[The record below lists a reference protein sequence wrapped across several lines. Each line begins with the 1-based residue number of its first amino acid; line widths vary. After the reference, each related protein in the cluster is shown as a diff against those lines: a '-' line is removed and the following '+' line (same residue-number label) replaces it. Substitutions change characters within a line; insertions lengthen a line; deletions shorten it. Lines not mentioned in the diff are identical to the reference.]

1 MSFTRLEVEPWDSV
15 ELQAR
20 RAGIKVDD
28 VSDAISMLVEIG
40 YKLRTKCVETWLEPK
55 AMERVFRIMHKVYE
69 LPPVTDFDPLQL
81 REPTNIIKTETR
93 EVRIRDHIST
103 SSDTITYS

>member
-28 VSDAISMLVEIG
+28 VSDAISMLVEMG
-40 YKLRTKCVETWLEPK
+40 YKLRTKYVETWLNP
-55 AMERVFRIMHKVYE
+55 ATMERIFRIVHEVYE
-69 LPPVTDFDPLQL
+69 LPPATDFDPLQL
-81 REPTNIIKTETR
+81 REPTNIIKTEIR
-93 EVRIRDHIST
+93 EVTIRDHIST

>member
-1 MSFTRLEVEPWDSV
+1 MAFTRLEVEPWDSV

-28 VSDAISMLVEIG
+28 VSDAISMLVEMG
-40 YKLRTKCVETWLEPK
+40 YKLRTKYVETWLNPET
-55 AMERVFRIMHKVYE
+55 MERIFRIEHEVYE
-69 LPPVTDFDPLQL
+69 LPPAPDFDPLQL

-93 EVRIRDHIST
+93 EVRICDHTST